1 VGNSKPVATLS
12 EDEEDI
18 ALRDADLVAAVVVKA
33 SAEGGHEVERARNAA
48 DATVDR

>member
-1 VGNSKPVATLS
+1 VGSSKPVATLS
-12 EDEEDI
+12 VDEDI
-18 ALRDADLVAAVVVKA
+18 TLRDAEDLVAAVVVKA